1 MMDSEHQRTLADPIL
16 EDDHVLRLV
25 RSFAP
30 EAGAVIRIDE
40 QGGSAR
46 TYHIDCGVT
55 LKVLRPNRV
64 KTATYIE
71 REVFLLKQLEK
82 RDVADIPRSLGHG
95 KCGSIEYN
103 CMTTI
108 PGSAVRFSQLTSKE
122 REDMLYKLGVTLYQ
136 IHNVDLQ
143 PFYDS
148 GLSYDTY
155 TTDEHIQSQVRH
167 YFDIAIKKNM
177 AKLDPK
183 EIDQAKSQMQKYV
196 EKIRNIQPK
205 MRHADPSDE
214 HTFVKN
220 GIYSGVIDFGDAYI
234 SHPAFDLRR
243 WPHQDRPA
251 LMKGYLSAGAVE
263 DSFLDV
269 CESIFA
275 VENILNELLSTT
287 KG

>member
-1 MMDSEHQRTLADPIL
+1 MTDNEHQRNLADPIL
-16 EDDHVLRLV
+16 ENNHVLSLV
-25 RSFAP
+25 RPFAP

-82 RDVADIPRSLGHG
+82 NGVANIPKSLGYG
-95 KCGSIEYN
+95 KCGSLEYN

-108 PGSAVRFSQLTSKE
+108 PGSAVRFSQLTAKE
-122 REDMLYKLGVTLYQ
+122 REDMLYNLGVTLYH
-136 IHNVDLQ
+136 IHNIDLK
-143 PFYDS
+143 PFYES
-148 GLSYDTY
+148 GLLYDTY
-155 TTDEHIQSQVRH
+155 TTDEHIQNQVRH
-167 YFDIAIKKNM
+167 YFDIATKKNV

-183 EIDQAKSQMQKYV
+183 HIDEAKLQADKYIA
-196 EKIRNIQPK
+196 KIKYIKPK

-214 HTFVKN
+214 HTFVED

-243 WPHQDRPA
+243 WAHEDRPA
-251 LMKGYLSAGAVE
+251 LTKGYLSAGAVE
-263 DSFLDV
+263 DSFLNV